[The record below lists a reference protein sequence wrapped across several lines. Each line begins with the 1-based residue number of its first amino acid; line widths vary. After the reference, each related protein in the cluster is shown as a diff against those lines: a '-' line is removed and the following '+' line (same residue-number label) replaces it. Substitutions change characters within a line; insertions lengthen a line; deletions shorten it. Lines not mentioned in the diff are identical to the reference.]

1 MKFSKELVDHY
12 ADLLLIGLT
21 LEENKLVLDEFGIIE
36 DNMDLIS
43 SIPNISEVEPMTH
56 ALDDFECVLASD
68 EYTESL
74 TREEILKNSGL
85 HTDKEII
92 VPKVVGE

>member
-1 MKFSKELVDHY
+1 MKFNKELVDHY

-21 LEENKLVLDEFGIIE
+21 SEENKLVLDEFNIIE
-36 DNMDLIS
+36 DNMNIIS
-43 SIPNISEVEPMTH
+43 NIPNILDVEPMTH
-56 ALDDFECVLASD
+56 ALDDFTCTLSSD
-68 EYTESL
+68 EYIESL
-74 TREEILKNSGL
+74 TYEEILKNSDL